1 MAWRVGGVRVRTSE
15 YWCDRL
21 RAVEVSQAKRAA
33 SRCVVEARNL
43 RCAMCDMPRATCE
56 MRPTA
61 CGVRRV
67 TRNAPCP
74 MRLMRPMRGEA
85 IDASPAARLWTSCCR
100 RGGASTGRR
109 RRHGERSR
117 PTPPRARF
125 SRPPSSAAASGRYG

>member
-21 RAVEVSQAKRAA
+21 RAVEVPQAKRAA

-67 TRNAPCP
+67 TRNAPCA
-74 MRLMRPMRGEA
+74 MRHALHAPHARRGDRRLTRRAALDFLLSARRGEHRA
-85 IDASPAARLWTSCCR
+85 APAARR
-100 RGGASTGRR
+100 KK
-109 RRHGERSR
+109 
-117 PTPPRARF
+117 PPH
-125 SRPPSSAAASGRYG
+125 AAASAVQPPAIVGSSVR